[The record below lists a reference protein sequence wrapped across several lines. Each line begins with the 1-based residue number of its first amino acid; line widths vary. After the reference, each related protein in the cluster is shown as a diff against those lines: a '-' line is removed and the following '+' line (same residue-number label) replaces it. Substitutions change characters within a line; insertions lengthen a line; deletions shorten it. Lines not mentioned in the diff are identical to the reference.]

1 MAFNELAVA
10 HGSLRKVPE
19 LSCSA
24 IAVSNP
30 KLCIVA
36 AGASGVQTA
45 TGLGINEEALLSP
58 APLLAAC
65 AVAVRE
71 LDQCP
76 VGSSSTCDAHAFAK
90 DAQRSVTAA
99 PNPALLGR
107 SAAGMDLNRGS
118 ARCASAGVFYALA
131 CVA

>member
-1 MAFNELAVA
+1 MPSPLGSDVSRSSSSFPFGISVVSVIYLLGIKQDQMAFNELAVA

-76 VGSSSTCDAHAFAK
+76 VGSSST
-90 DAQRSVTAA
+90 
-99 PNPALLGR
+99 
-107 SAAGMDLNRGS
+107 
-118 ARCASAGVFYALA
+118 
-131 CVA
+131 